1 MKYTP
6 YMVAKELQNV
16 IENYSINE
24 PVGACYLFGH
34 CLNNIFKK
42 LGYESRVV
50 TGKLAILLNKGKGK
64 YISYG
69 KLNKCIQIGEYHT
82 WCEIDYEGNKHI
94 VDPSLKYNLKFL
106 RRVGGYKVHGKVEK
120 DLLVTGASNNYYM
133 RYYEDASLKSQS
145 HRMLWKTTSSKMRNQ
160 IVQFTIEQLKN
171 RYSKDAA

>member
-1 MKYTP
+1 
-6 YMVAKELQNV
+6 MVAKELQNV

-42 LGYESRVV
+42 LGYQSREV

-69 KLNKCIQIGEYHT
+69 KLKKCIQIGEYHT
-82 WCEIDYEGNKHI
+82 WCEIDFEGKKHI

-106 RRVGGYKVHGKVEK
+106 RRVGGYKVHGMVEK
-120 DLLVTGASNNYYM
+120 DLLVTGASNNYYI
-133 RYYEDASLKSQS
+133 RYYEDASLKSLS
-145 HRMLWKTTSSKMRNQ
+145 RKTLKKLTSSKMRNQ
-160 IVQFTIEQLKN
+160 IVQTTIEHLKI
-171 RYSKDAA
+171 RYTKEAA